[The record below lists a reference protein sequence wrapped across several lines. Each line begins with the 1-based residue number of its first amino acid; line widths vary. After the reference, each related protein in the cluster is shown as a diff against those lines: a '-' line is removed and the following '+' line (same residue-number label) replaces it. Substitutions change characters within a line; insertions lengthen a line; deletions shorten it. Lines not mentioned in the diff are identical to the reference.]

1 MSNTELTRLL
11 AEEPEEVR
19 QEVLRIN
26 TEARPIALQVALLV
40 PLLAGLGGAQF
51 ATHGATARSAITG
64 RSRCRPR
71 MNPAVIAPGRLA
83 GPPVTW

>member
-26 TEARPIALQVALLV
+26 AEARPIALQVALLV
-40 PLLAGLGGAQF
+40 PLLAGLADAANSLRMARLPDSPSLGA
-51 ATHGATARSAITG
+51 
-64 RSRCRPR
+64 
-71 MNPAVIAPGRLA
+71 A
-83 GPPVTW
+83 GVALG

>member
-26 TEARPIALQVALLV
+26 AEARPIALQVALLV
-40 PLLAGLGGAQF
+40 PLLAGLAGA
-51 ATHGATARSAITG
+51 ANSL
-64 RSRCRPR
+64 R
-71 MNPAVIAPGRLA
+71 MRDCPIRHHWAA
-83 GPPVTW
+83 GVALG

>member
-40 PLLAGLGGAQF
+40 PLLAGLGGA
-51 ATHGATARSAITG
+51 ANSLRMARLPDPPSPGA
-64 RSRCRPR
+64 
-71 MNPAVIAPGRLA
+71 A
-83 GPPVTW
+83 GVALG